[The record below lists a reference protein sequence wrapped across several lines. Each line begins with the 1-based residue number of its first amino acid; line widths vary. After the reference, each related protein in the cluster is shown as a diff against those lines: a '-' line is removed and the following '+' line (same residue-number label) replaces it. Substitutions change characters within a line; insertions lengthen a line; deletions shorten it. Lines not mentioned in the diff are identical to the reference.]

1 VTGVGAPVHGASRL
15 LRAAALGL
23 TCLALGMGGHIL
35 AGGQPPSLTAAL
47 LLTVPLGCLSLLLTA
62 RRCGLATIGACM
74 AGSQIVLHEALM
86 WSAASRLCRVG
97 SGTTTSATLVHLG
110 HSGAGQLNL
119 HCDGA
124 MTSMASTSMSGHS
137 AALMPGLTLVM
148 LAGHAV
154 AALGATLVLAYGE
167 RLAWRLA
174 AWLGRVTDV
183 VRPAQLPVA
192 ARRNALSASP
202 VHRLQVLAR
211 AGSMTRRGPPAAL
224 ASS

>member
-1 VTGVGAPVHGASRL
+1 
-15 LRAAALGL
+15 
-23 TCLALGMGGHIL
+23 MGGHIL

-47 LLTVPLGCLSLLLTA
+47 LLAVPLGCLSLLLTA
-62 RRCGLATIGACM
+62 RRCGLAAIGACM

-97 SGTTTSATLVHLG
+97 SGTTTSATLAHLG
-110 HSGAGQLNL
+110 HGGGGQLNL
-119 HCDGA
+119 HCGGA
-124 MTSMASTSMSGHS
+124 MTSMASMSSTTSMSGHS
-137 AALMPGLTLVM
+137 VALIPGLTLVM
-148 LAGHAV
+148 LAGHAL

-174 AWLGRVTDV
+174 AWLGRVTDL
-183 VRPAQLPVA
+183 VRPAQLLVA
-192 ARRNALSASP
+192 PRRNAPSALP
-202 VHRLQVLAR
+202 VHRVQVLAR